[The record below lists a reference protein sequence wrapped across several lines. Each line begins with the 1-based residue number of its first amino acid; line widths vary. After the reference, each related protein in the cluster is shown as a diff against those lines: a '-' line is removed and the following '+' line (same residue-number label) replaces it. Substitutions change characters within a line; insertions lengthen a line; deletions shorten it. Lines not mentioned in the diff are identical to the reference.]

1 MSDFAK
7 TIIGVLV
14 GGLITLGA
22 NVFLWNITTQK
33 EKKAELR
40 GKLES
45 LYEHHLS
52 DFNCYALF
60 LRDGKETDKC
70 EESKHDLK
78 AFGLANLYF
87 SQEINDALS
96 RFAASRDAGKSAR
109 LQCNIKY
116 PNQAQYT
123 EQLKC
128 AIDVASKFKISAADE
143 AGNIAAVINKQ
154 AKSLRAD

>member
-33 EKKAELR
+33 EKKAEMR

-52 DFNCYALF
+52 DF
-60 LRDGKETDKC
+60 KC